1 MFSTTMVIILV
12 VISQPTLR
20 LLLVKYILWQLSL
33 PMKNIIIIFWR
44 SQISWPHGGSNW
56 PTSKNLDFL
65 FGLIF
70 KYKGSNIN
78 PREMCFVHFRTPLPL
93 SLVILLPFLLRLC
106 VVPSRHNSEEHNYLT
121 RHFRRNELNPTTGNV
136 FMHQNISLPN

>member
-1 MFSTTMVIILV
+1 MLQRNVYYNHGNNYTNHIAVAKTYLMTM
-12 VISQPTLR
+12 R
-20 LLLVKYILWQLSL
+20 LPL
-33 PMKNIIIIFWR
+33 KNIIIILNFYFWR

-56 PTSKNLDFL
+56 PTSKYLDFL
-65 FGLIF
+65 FGSIF
-70 KYKGSNIN
+70 KYKGSSIN
-78 PREMCFVHFRTPLPL
+78 PREMCFVHFRTHLPL

-136 FMHQNISLPN
+136 FMH

>member
-1 MFSTTMVIILV
+1 MLQRNVYLTHGNNYNNHIAVAKIYLMTTEA
-12 VISQPTLR
+12 TNE
-20 LLLVKYILWQLSL
+20 KHNNYFH
-33 PMKNIIIIFWR
+33 FWR

-56 PTSKNLDFL
+56 PTSKYLDFL
-65 FGLIF
+65 FGSIF
-70 KYKGSNIN
+70 KYKGSSIN
-78 PREMCFVHFRTPLPL
+78 PREMCFVHFRTHLPL

-136 FMHQNISLPN
+136 FMH